1 MVKKSVIMINKGS
14 VATNNV
20 EFSKDNINMLFKLE
34 GKTLKLLFLMINS
47 KFLIWNNNTIYI
59 DDDFYSLASDFL
71 ELKPSGVSLHCGK
84 LVRNNILKKKKN
96 GIYIYNPNL
105 FFYGDDEY
113 KYKKQAEWDKIKILS
128 NTIKK

>member
-20 EFSKDNINMLFKLE
+20 KFSKDNINMLFKLE

-71 ELKPSGVSLHCGK
+71 ELKPSGVSLH
-84 LVRNNILKKKKN
+84 ILKKKKN

-113 KYKKQAEWDKIKILS
+113 KYKKQAEWDKIKMLS

>member
-71 ELKPSGVSLHCGK
+71 ELKPSVVSLHCGK